1 MRNPKLS
8 GLDELFD
15 RGTDFQI
22 TDADYKRLTG
32 AELPKSKSYLKNS
45 SAFALWAEKKGF
57 VIAEVQ
63 TAPIIER
70 TVILKRRKDKK

>member
-45 SAFALWAEKKGF
+45 SAFAQRAKEKGF

-63 TAPIIER
+63 TTPIIER
-70 TVILKRRKDKK
+70 TVILKRKKDKK